1 MRAAQSCWSEISVGF
16 EFPLS
21 LALQKRVDNLGAY
34 RIPSETGFL
43 IPSDLSSSAAI
54 GDYIQA
60 RTAAWTQHL
69 QRLRQRR
76 KANPLSNENPSR
88 KRTKKGSRKTS
99 RK

>member
-43 IPSDLSSSAAI
+43 IPSDCDS
-54 GDYIQA
+54 YFRFA
-60 RTAAWTQHL
+60 RDLPATLPAPGNAL
-69 QRLRQRR
+69 PQRCPGPV
-76 KANPLSNENPSR
+76 PL
-88 KRTKKGSRKTS
+88 KGPVSHHFSVTETVW
-99 RK
+99 